1 MNDYME
7 AAERSLVHTYNRF
20 PVVFDRGEGVY
31 LYDTEGKKYLDFAAG
46 IAVSGLGY
54 ADQELNT
61 ALKSQI
67 DRLMH
72 TSNLYYNT
80 TCA

>member
-54 ADQELNT
+54 ADRELNT

-72 TSNLYYNT
+72 R
-80 TCA
+80 